1 MEDYRQIINGA
12 RPGQIVP
19 IVKRI
24 DIKEPVD
31 FFARLSNYGRSKNC
45 CLFESR
51 EYLAGSG
58 ALSFGTAK
66 PALYLTGT
74 GADFTIK
81 ALSDTGRRI
90 LGYLA
95 TQKERFAFCE
105 SVEFGPVSIT
115 GRIKQ
120 IQGVVDEQTR
130 LTSINQMDVL
140 RAVAFAF
147 HLASKPFRI
156 TLPDGP

>member
-1 MEDYRQIINGA
+1 MEDYRQIILDA

-31 FFARLSNYGRSKNC
+31 FFAKLSNHGRAKNC

-51 EYLAGSG
+51 EHLAGFTE
-58 ALSFGTAK
+58 LSFGTAK

-74 GADFTIK
+74 GADFSIK
-81 ALSDTGRRI
+81 ALSNTGKRI
-90 LGYLA
+90 LSYLSA
-95 TQKERFAFCE
+95 NKDLPIGKANGRFAFCE
-105 SVEFGPVSIT
+105 SVEFGPELIS

-120 IQGVVDEQTR
+120 IEEVIPV
-130 LTSINQMDVL
+130 S
-140 RAVAFAF
+140 
-147 HLASKPFRI
+147 
-156 TLPDGP
+156 